1 MNGTVKRTIFG
12 VLFLAVMLG
21 GLLFYETLYLIL
33 FAFITGGMLYEFY
46 RMTMGESFKDLQRS
60 GIFVGILIFLAA
72 NKYFFS
78 GNHLDTSVAFSIIG
92 VLYLMVRSIIRK
104 DHTDFLKT
112 GYLYAGLV
120 YIGLPMALSNAVV
133 SYTGEYSGL
142 LMVAF
147 FCIIWA
153 SDVGAYCFGMLFG
166 QKSWSK
172 KMCPSIS
179 PKKSW
184 AGFWG
189 GLFMAMVAGAILY
202 WTGLFL
208 EDFRIQ
214 LASALGHDFAQDDTR
229 YNGISGEVAA
239 AVERVFR
246 HGIPRVTYTFGIHL
260 HAVYQQHGFPVG
272 ENPHDSFA
280 VCHPL

>member
-1 MNGTVKRTIFG
+1 MNGTVKRSIFG

-21 GLLFYETLYLIL
+21 GLLFYETLYVIL
-33 FAFITGGMLYEFY
+33 FAFITGVMLYEFY
-46 RMTMGESFKDLQRS
+46 RMTMGESYKDLQRS
-60 GIFVGILIFLAA
+60 GIVVGVFIFLAA
-72 NKYFFS
+72 NYYFFS
-78 GNHLDTSVAFSIIG
+78 GRLGTFVSFSIIG
-92 VLYLMVRSIIRK
+92 ILYLMVRSIIRK

-112 GYLYAGLV
+112 GYLYAGLL
-120 YIGLPMALSNAVV
+120 YIGLPLALSNAVV
-133 SYTGEYSGL
+133 SHTGEYSGL

-189 GLFMAMVAGAILY
+189 GLLMAMLAGAILY
-202 WTGLFL
+202 WTGLFKFPL
-208 EDFRIQ
+208 WHCLIV
-214 LASALGHDFAQDDTR
+214 SALMHAMGVLGDLFESLWKRAAGIKDSGNLIPGHGGLMDRFDSALFA
-229 YNGISGEVAA
+229 
-239 AVERVFR
+239 
-246 HGIPRVTYTFGIHL
+246 IPTGYIYLLLFGL
-260 HAVYQQHGFPVG
+260 V
-272 ENPHDSFA
+272 
-280 VCHPL
+280 

>member
-21 GLLFYETLYLIL
+21 GLLFYEFLYTIL
-33 FAFITGGMLYEFY
+33 FAFITYVMLKEFY
-46 RMTMGESFKDLQRS
+46 RMTMGKAYERSQRGAVIMGVIFFLATNSYFFGSFKLPMLVS
-60 GIFVGILIFLAA
+60 FGIIMLLLLMAESIFLYKE
-72 NKYFFS
+72 NS
-78 GNHLDTSVAFSIIG
+78 
-92 VLYLMVRSIIRK
+92 
-104 DHTDFLKT
+104 DFLKT

-120 YIGLPMALSNAVV
+120 YIGLPLALSNAVV
-133 SYTGEYSGL
+133 CRDGEFSGL

-172 KMCPSIS
+172 KMCPAIS

-189 GLFMAMVAGAILY
+189 GLFMAMLAGAILY
-202 WTGLFL
+202 WTGLFSFPIWHCL
-208 EDFRIQ
+208 IV
-214 LASALGHDFAQDDTR
+214 SALMHVTGVLGDLFESLWKRSTGIKDSGNIIPGHGGLMDRFDSALFA
-229 YNGISGEVAA
+229 
-239 AVERVFR
+239 
-246 HGIPRVTYTFGIHL
+246 IPTGY
-260 HAVYQQHGFPVG
+260 VYLLIF
-272 ENPHDSFA
+272 S
-280 VCHPL
+280 LI

>member
-21 GLLFYETLYLIL
+21 GLLFYEFLYTIL
-33 FAFITGGMLYEFY
+33 FAFITYVMLKEFY
-46 RMTMGESFKDLQRS
+46 RMTMGKAYVQSQRSAVIMGVIFFLATNSYFFGSFKLPMLVS
-60 GIFVGILIFLAA
+60 FGIIMLLLLMAESIFLYKE
-72 NKYFFS
+72 NS
-78 GNHLDTSVAFSIIG
+78 
-92 VLYLMVRSIIRK
+92 
-104 DHTDFLKT
+104 DFLKT

-120 YIGLPMALSNAVV
+120 YIGLPLALSNAVV
-133 SYTGEYSGL
+133 CRDGEFSGL

-172 KMCPSIS
+172 KMCPAIS

-189 GLFMAMVAGAILY
+189 GLLMAMLAGAILY
-202 WTGLFL
+202 WTGLFAFPL
-208 EDFRIQ
+208 WHCLIV
-214 LASALGHDFAQDDTR
+214 SALMHGMGVLGDLFESLWKRAAGIKDSGNIIPGHGGLMDRFDSALFA
-229 YNGISGEVAA
+229 
-239 AVERVFR
+239 
-246 HGIPRVTYTFGIHL
+246 IPT
-260 HAVYQQHGFPVG
+260 GFIYLLIF
-272 ENPHDSFA
+272 N
-280 VCHPL
+280 LL